1 MTTVYLPLVMNEFV
15 VAEEIEMT
23 ERTLGTD
30 TSHWSGSINFDTM
43 YNAGAKFWIT
53 KATDAYK
60 ASPLQYEDSK
70 FMEFSTAAFQ
80 HGKILTGCYHWLQ
93 LSIDPK
99 VAADYYLERYNRFFF
114 DFPPILDF
122 EERYVVDTG
131 KFSDYAWRAQAWL
144 EHVEK
149 KTGRLPII
157 YTAKWYT
164 DHFKDSYLSWMKAYP
179 LWVADYTWTS
189 NTIGKPTYMPKP
201 WDKQTMW
208 QFSADKNGRGREFGV
223 NADDICLD
231 WFEGSLNDLMVFIGA
246 ENMPEQPPVIP
257 PVTPP
262 PTGVILPKLKV
273 IRNLNIWSE
282 PSTSASIVGLHATG
296 DTLDVLEIKP
306 INTVSVW
313 VRDELGWSAVVHC
326 GVRYME

>member
-1 MTTVYLPLVMNEFV
+1 MTTVFLPIVMNGEN
-15 VAEEIEMT
+15 EMT
-23 ERTLGTD
+23 DRVLGAD

-60 ASPLQYEDSK
+60 ASPFQYEDSK

-122 EERYVVDTG
+122 EERYVIDTG
-131 KFSDYAWRAQAWL
+131 KFSDYAWRAQMWL
-144 EHVEK
+144 EHVEL
-149 KTGRLPII
+149 KTGRKPII
-157 YTAKWYT
+157 YTAKWYM
-164 DHFKDSYLSWMKAYP
+164 DYFKSEYVSWMSKYP

-189 NTIGKPTYMPKP
+189 NTLGYPTRMPQP
-201 WDKQTMW
+201 WTKQVMW
-208 QFSADKNGRGREFGV
+208 QFSADGNNRGAEFGV
-223 NADDICLD
+223 DGDDICLD
-231 WFEGSLNDLMVFIGA
+231 WYEGSYDNLLSFLGVTQPT
-246 ENMPEQPPVIP
+246 PE
-257 PVTPP
+257 PP
-262 PTGVILPKLKV
+262 PFEPPTQDMILPSLKV
-273 IRNLNIWSE
+273 IKNVFVRVT
-282 PSTSASIVGLHATG
+282 PSTAIKEIATRYPG
-296 DTLDVLEIKP
+296 EMVNVLEIKP
-306 INTVSVW
+306 INPVSVW
-313 VRDELGWSAVVHC
+313 VRDERGWSAVVHY

>member
-1 MTTVYLPLVMNEFV
+1 MSEIFLPIIMNGKD
-15 VAEEIEMT
+15 EMKD
-23 ERTLGTD
+23 RVLGTD

-60 ASPLQYEDSK
+60 ASPFQYEDSK

-122 EERYVVDTG
+122 EERYVIDTG
-131 KFSDYAWRAQAWL
+131 KFSDYAWRAQMWL
-144 EHVEK
+144 EHVEL
-149 KTGRLPII
+149 KTGRKPII
-157 YTAKWYT
+157 YTAKWYM
-164 DHFKDSYLSWMKAYP
+164 DYFKSEYVSWMSKYP

-189 NTIGKPTYMPKP
+189 NTLGYPTRMPQT
-201 WDKQTMW
+201 WTKQTMW
-208 QFSADKNGRGREFGV
+208 QFSADGNNRGSEFGV
-223 NADDICLD
+223 DGDDICLD
-231 WFEGSLNDLMVFIGA
+231 WYDGSYDNLLSFLGVTTP
-246 ENMPEQPPVIP
+246 EPPTEQPPTEP
-257 PVTPP
+257 EP
-262 PTGVILPKLKV
+262 PTNEVILPKLKV
-273 IRNLNIWSE
+273 LRFVYIRPEPRKNIKE
-282 PSTSASIVGLHATG
+282 TG
-296 DTLDVLEIKP
+296 NYNAGDIIDVLEIKP
-306 INTVSVW
+306 INQLSVW
-313 VRDELGWSAVVHC
+313 VRTDKGWSAVVHY

>member
-1 MTTVYLPLVMNEFV
+1 MTNAVYLPLVMSEFV
-15 VAEEIEMT
+15 VAEEESMAD
-23 ERTLGTD
+23 RVLGTD

-60 ASPLQYEDSK
+60 TTPFQYEDSK

-80 HGKILTGCYHWLQ
+80 HGKILAGCYHWLQ

-122 EERYVVDTG
+122 EERYVIDTG
-131 KFSDYAWRAQAWL
+131 KFSDYAWRAQMWL
-144 EHVEK
+144 EHVEL
-149 KTGRLPII
+149 KTGRKPII

-164 DHFKDSYLSWMKAYP
+164 DYFKSEYISWMSKYP

-189 NTIGKPTYMPKP
+189 NTLGYPTRMPTP
-201 WDKQTMW
+201 WTKQKMW
-208 QFSADKNGRGREFGV
+208 QFSADGNNRGAEFGI
-223 NADDICLD
+223 AGDDICLD
-231 WFEGSLNDLMVFIGA
+231 WYDGSYDNLLSFLGISI
-246 ENMPEQPPVIP
+246 PEPPPVIP
-257 PVTPP
+257 SPEL
-262 PTGVILPKLKV
+262 ILPSLKV
-273 IRNLNIWSE
+273 IKNVNIRSQ
-282 PSTSASIVGLHATG
+282 PNTSASVLGYHVAG
-296 DTLDVLEIKP
+296 DMLDVLEVKP
-306 INTVSVW
+306 ISAVSVW
-313 VRDELGWSAVVHC
+313 VRDERGWSAIVHY

>member
-1 MTTVYLPLVMNEFV
+1 MNGED
-15 VAEEIEMT
+15 EMT
-23 ERTLGTD
+23 DRVLGTD

-60 ASPLQYEDSK
+60 ASPFQYEDSK

-122 EERYVVDTG
+122 EERYVIDTG
-131 KFSDYAWRAQAWL
+131 KFSDYAWRAQMWL
-144 EHVEK
+144 EHVEL
-149 KTGRLPII
+149 KTGRKPII
-157 YTAKWYT
+157 YTAKWYM
-164 DHFKDSYLSWMKAYP
+164 DYFKSEYVSWMSKYP

-189 NTIGKPTYMPKP
+189 NTLGYPTRMPQT
-201 WDKQTMW
+201 WTKQTMW
-208 QFSADKNGRGREFGV
+208 QFSADGNNRGSEFGV
-223 NADDICLD
+223 DGDDICLD
-231 WFEGSLNDLMVFIGA
+231 WYDGSYDNLLSFLGVTT
-246 ENMPEQPPVIP
+246 PE
-257 PVTPP
+257 P
-262 PTGVILPKLKV
+262 PTEPEPPTNEVILPKLKV
-273 IRNLNIWSE
+273 IRNVNIRPQ
-282 PSTSASIVGLHATG
+282 PSTSIKETGTRVPGDIVT
-296 DTLDVLEIKP
+296 VLEIKP
-306 INTVSVW
+306 INQLSVW
-313 VRDELGWSAVVHC
+313 VRDELGWSAVVHY

>member
-1 MTTVYLPLVMNEFV
+1 MTNTVFLPIVMNGEN
-15 VAEEIEMT
+15 EMT
-23 ERTLGTD
+23 DRVLGAD

-60 ASPLQYEDSK
+60 ASPFQYEDSK

-122 EERYVVDTG
+122 EERYVIDTG
-131 KFSDYAWRAQAWL
+131 KFSDYAWRAQMWL
-144 EHVEK
+144 EHVEL
-149 KTGRLPII
+149 KTGRKPII
-157 YTAKWYT
+157 YTAKWYM
-164 DHFKDSYLSWMKAYP
+164 DYFKSEYVSWMSKYP

-189 NTIGKPTYMPKP
+189 NTLGYPTRMPQP
-201 WDKQTMW
+201 WTKQVMW
-208 QFSADKNGRGREFGV
+208 QFSADGNNRGAEFGV
-223 NADDICLD
+223 DGDDICLD
-231 WFEGSLNDLMVFIGA
+231 WYEGSYDNLLSFLGVTQPT
-246 ENMPEQPPVIP
+246 PE
-257 PVTPP
+257 PP
-262 PTGVILPKLKV
+262 PFEPPTQDMILPSLKV
-273 IRNLNIWSE
+273 IKNVFVRVT
-282 PSTSASIVGLHATG
+282 PSTAIKEIATRYPG
-296 DTLDVLEIKP
+296 EMVNVLEIKP
-306 INTVSVW
+306 INPVSVW
-313 VRDELGWSAVVHC
+313 VRDERGWSAVVHY

>member
-1 MTTVYLPLVMNEFV
+1 MTDRV
-15 VAEEIEMT
+15 
-23 ERTLGTD
+23 LGTD

-43 YNAGAKFWIT
+43 YNAGAKYWIT

-60 ASPLQYEDSK
+60 ITGKQYEDSK
-70 FMEFSTAAFQ
+70 FMEFSKAAFEQ
-80 HGKILTGCYHWLQ
+80 GKILAGCYHWLQ
-93 LSIDPK
+93 LSVDP
-99 VAADYYLERYNRFFF
+99 VIAADYYLERYNRFPF
-114 DFPPILDF
+114 DFPPIMDF
-122 EERYVVDTG
+122 EERYVIDTG
-131 KFSDYAWRAQAWL
+131 KFSDYAWRAQMWL
-144 EHVEK
+144 EHLEH

-157 YTAKWYT
+157 YTAKWFT
-164 DHFKDSYLSWMKAYP
+164 DYFQPQHLSWMKKYP
-179 LWVADYTWTS
+179 LWVADYTRVS
-189 NTIGKPTYMPKP
+189 NTLGRPTYMPKP
-201 WDKQTMW
+201 WEKQIMW

-223 NADDICLD
+223 DAGDIDLN
-231 WFEGSLNDLMVFIGA
+231 WFEGSYDDLQNFLGILQPEPEPTSPA
-246 ENMPEQPPVIP
+246 E

-273 IRNLNIWSE
+273 IRNLNIRSE

-313 VRDELGWSAVVHC
+313 VRDELGWSAVVHY